1 MACFSRSMQF
11 ALLYSYALAEITF
24 GFVSKKYFTQSH
36 FSLHAFVNCENH
48 CSQPFQVLWN
58 KPGFLFVCFCFCFFL
73 KAKNYAVEHAKM
85 PYVLQATNAQMDSGV
100 HSRQCSMYMTVE
112 PACNTF
118 YNKAVKNQ
126 TAVSSASLVP
136 L

>member
-1 MACFSRSMQF
+1 MLFSEHAQF
-11 ALLYSYALAEITF
+11 ALLYSCALAEITF
-24 GFVSKKYFTQSH
+24 GFVSKQYFTQSH

-58 KPGFLFVCFCFCFFL
+58 KPVFCLSVCFF

-85 PYVLQATNAQMDSGV
+85 PYLLWATNAQMDSGV

-112 PACNTF
+112 PACSIF

-126 TAVSSASLVP
+126 TAMSSVSLVP